1 MAAPRVPV
9 YRQLFERIAGK
20 TNKVKANTA
29 VARRMLE
36 DSYTML
42 KRNEPFR
49 FVAMPASQAQ
59 DPKGAL
65 RPASESHGG
74 RKPVTSVAG

>member
-29 VARRMLE
+29 VARRLLE
-36 DSYTML
+36 DAYTML
-42 KRNEPFR
+42 KHDEPFR
-49 FVAMPASQAQ
+49 FVAVPASQAQ

-65 RPASESHGG
+65 RPVGESRGRRKSAS
-74 RKPVTSVAG
+74 SVAG